1 MPHDRLKAALRKHVE
16 DIEATGNPKSRER
29 VIREVSPPRDG
40 KGPRL
45 LLDGEGDRPFLRMNA
60 NNYLGLSTNA
70 QMIAAEEEAVRAFGV
85 GPGAVRFISGT
96 MGPHTELERRLAAFH
111 NREAVMIFS
120 SAYMAILG
128 SLVPLVT
135 KETAVISDALNHN
148 CIINAIRL
156 ANPSEKRIYAHND
169 LSALEEHLQS
179 VRGKCRRALIV
190 TDGVF
195 SMRGDFAPLPEVM
208 ALAEKYDP
216 EFEENVIVFVDDSHG
231 AGAFGR
237 TGRGTEEVTGSSRSD
252 VLVATLGKAFGVNG
266 GYVAGPQALVDY
278 LRETAANYIYSN
290 PITPGEAAAAIKAVE
305 IVDSPEGIE
314 MLAHLS
320 AMTARFEDGLA
331 NMGLETIA
339 GPHPV
344 TPLMVRNTP
353 RTKALVESLYSQGVL
368 STGLSYPV
376 VPQGDESI
384 RFQISAEHTPTDID
398 EALAAV
404 KTAVAQN

>member
-208 ALAEKYDP
+208 ALAEK
-216 EFEENVIVFVDDSHG
+216 
-231 AGAFGR
+231 
-237 TGRGTEEVTGSSRSD
+237 
-252 VLVATLGKAFGVNG
+252 
-266 GYVAGPQALVDY
+266 
-278 LRETAANYIYSN
+278 
-290 PITPGEAAAAIKAVE
+290 
-305 IVDSPEGIE
+305 
-314 MLAHLS
+314 
-320 AMTARFEDGLA
+320 
-331 NMGLETIA
+331 
-339 GPHPV
+339 
-344 TPLMVRNTP
+344 
-353 RTKALVESLYSQGVL
+353 
-368 STGLSYPV
+368 
-376 VPQGDESI
+376 
-384 RFQISAEHTPTDID
+384 
-398 EALAAV
+398 
-404 KTAVAQN
+404 